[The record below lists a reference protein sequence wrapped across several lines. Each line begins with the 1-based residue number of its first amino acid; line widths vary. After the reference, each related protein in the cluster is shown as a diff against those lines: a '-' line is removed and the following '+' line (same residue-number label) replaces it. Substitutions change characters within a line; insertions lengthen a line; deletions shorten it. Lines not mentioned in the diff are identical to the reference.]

1 MSFQD
6 ILNKIEQ
13 EAQRRQ
19 NAILQNARLEA
30 EKILEKAKIE
40 INQERERLIQQRTKE
55 SQLIVQRMLAEAKL
69 KGRSIIGKIK
79 SEAYQKVKSEVA
91 AAFSKKIS
99 QSPKKWYTKIILNH
113 STSKDEVILMAPNE
127 ANTLGEKFIN
137 QLNQE
142 NKTSFRYGGVT
153 QEIESGLL
161 LKKGGMILNLSLNS
175 LLEEAFRQ
183 NESQISHMLFKGTE
197 K

>member
-19 NAILQNARLEA
+19 KAIIQNAQLEA

-40 INQERERLIQQRTKE
+40 MNQESDRLVLQRTKE
-55 SQLIVQRMLAEAKL
+55 SQLLVQRMLAEAKL
-69 KGRSIIGKIK
+69 KGKGMIGKIK
-79 SEAYQKVKSEVA
+79 SDAYQKVKSEVT
-91 AAFSKKIS
+91 AAFSEKVLQS
-99 QSPKKWYTKIILNH
+99 QKKWYTKIILNH
-113 STSKDEVILMAPNE
+113 SISKDEVILMAPGE
-127 ANTLGEKFIN
+127 ANSLGEKFIK
-137 QLNQE
+137 QLNTE

-153 QEIESGLL
+153 REIESGLL
-161 LKKGGMILNLSLNS
+161 LKKDGMILNLSLNS
-175 LLEEAFRQ
+175 LLEDTFRQ
-183 NESQISHMLFKGTE
+183 NESQISQMLFKGTE

>member
-19 NAILQNARLEA
+19 KAILQNAHLEA

-40 INQERERLIQQRTKE
+40 INQESERLVQQRTKE
-55 SQLIVQRMLAEAKL
+55 SQLLVQRMLAEAKL
-69 KGRSIIGKIK
+69 KGRGITGKIK
-79 SEAYQKVKSEVA
+79 SDAFQKVRSEVA
-91 AAFSKKIS
+91 AAFSEKITQS
-99 QSPKKWYTKIILNH
+99 QKKWYTKIIFHH
-113 STSKDEVILMAPNE
+113 STSKDEVILMAHDE
-127 ANTLGEKFIN
+127 ANSLGENFIK

-142 NKTSFRYGGVT
+142 NKTSFHYGGVT

-161 LKKGGMILNLSLNS
+161 LKKGGMVLNLSLNS
-175 LLEEAFRQ
+175 LLEDTFRQ
-183 NESQISHMLFKGTE
+183 NESQIAQMLFKGIG